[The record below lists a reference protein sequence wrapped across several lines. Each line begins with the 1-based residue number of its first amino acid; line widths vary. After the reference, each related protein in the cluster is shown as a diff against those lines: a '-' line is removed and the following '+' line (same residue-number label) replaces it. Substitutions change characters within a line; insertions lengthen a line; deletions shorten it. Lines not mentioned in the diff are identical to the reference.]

1 MTTIVN
7 RENKQIYRD
16 GDTLVKVF
24 DEKAYTKA
32 QVLNE
37 ALNTAR
43 VEETGLKIPKLLDV
57 RKVDG
62 GWAITREYIEGK
74 SLSEL
79 MAENP
84 EKEDEYLEKFVALQM
99 EIHSKKYPMLNK
111 IKEKMHAKIS
121 ASSYE
126 ATLR

>member
-37 ALNTAR
+37 ALNTAELR
-43 VEETGLKIPKLLDV
+43 KQVLK
-57 RKVDG
+57 
-62 GWAITREYIEGK
+62 
-74 SLSEL
+74 
-79 MAENP
+79 
-84 EKEDEYLEKFVALQM
+84 F
-99 EIHSKKYPMLNK
+99 
-111 IKEKMHAKIS
+111 
-121 ASSYE
+121 
-126 ATLR
+126 

>member
-84 EKEDEYLEKFVALQM
+84 EKEDEYLEKLLPFKWKFIQRNALC
-99 EIHSKKYPMLNK
+99 STRLRKKCMQNQRFFL
-111 IKEKMHAKIS
+111 
-121 ASSYE
+121 
-126 ATLR
+126 

>member
-1 MTTIVN
+1 MTTIIK
-7 RENKQIYRD
+7 RENKEIYRD
-16 GDTLVKVF
+16 GDKLVKVF
-24 DEKAYTKA
+24 DEKAFTKA

-37 ALNTAR
+37 ALNNAR

-84 EKEDEYLEKFVALQM
+84 EKED
-99 EIHSKKYPMLNK
+99 
-111 IKEKMHAKIS
+111 
-121 ASSYE
+121 
-126 ATLR
+126 

>member
-57 RKVDG
+57 RK
-62 GWAITREYIEGK
+62 EY
-74 SLSEL
+74 
-79 MAENP
+79 
-84 EKEDEYLEKFVALQM
+84 
-99 EIHSKKYPMLNK
+99 
-111 IKEKMHAKIS
+111 
-121 ASSYE
+121 
-126 ATLR
+126 

>member
-37 ALNTAR
+37 APVSYTHLRAH
-43 VEETGLKIPKLLDV
+43 ET
-57 RKVDG
+57 
-62 GWAITREYIEGK
+62 
-74 SLSEL
+74 
-79 MAENP
+79 
-84 EKEDEYLEKFVALQM
+84 
-99 EIHSKKYPMLNK
+99 
-111 IKEKMHAKIS
+111 
-121 ASSYE
+121 
-126 ATLR
+126 